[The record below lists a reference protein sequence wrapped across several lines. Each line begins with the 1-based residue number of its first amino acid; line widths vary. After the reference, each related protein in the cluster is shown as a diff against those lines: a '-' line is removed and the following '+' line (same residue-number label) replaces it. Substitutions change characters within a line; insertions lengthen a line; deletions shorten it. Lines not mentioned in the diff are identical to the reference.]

1 MKKKIIKNCYF
12 MLKILIKEIL
22 FFFFEIKFFDGVL
35 FVVKVV
41 DECIIFFIIYFK
53 VNEKL
58 LKI

>member
-1 MKKKIIKNCYF
+1 

-35 FVVKVV
+35 FIVKVV
-41 DECIIFFIIYFK
+41 DGCIIFFIIYFK

>member
-1 MKKKIIKNCYF
+1 

-22 FFFFEIKFFDGVL
+22 FFFLKLDFLMEFYFI
-35 FVVKVV
+35 VKVV

>member
-1 MKKKIIKNCYF
+1 

-35 FVVKVV
+35 FIVKVV